1 LRNARGPWVERAAR
15 LGLAA
20 FAGYTLLSLILVG
33 SQLLASGDRYV
44 GSNDDPQIFI
54 WSFGWAAHALA
65 HGHNPLLTDAIW
77 APSGLNLA
85 WVTTTPAL
93 GILFAPV
100 TWLLGPVAA
109 YNAAAILMPA
119 TAAWTMFLLCRSFTH
134 RTWPS
139 LFGGYLFGFS
149 SYLFG
154 HMTGELH
161 LTSVFLLP
169 LLGLVIVRHVR
180 GELGGRQLMV
190 QAGVLLGA
198 ELYLSTEIAFTLT
211 LGLIGALIVAY
222 PTLPAFRAQLRVTT
236 LRLLGAYA
244 VGGVVASPLLYY
256 ALRDFRSSGYQ
267 PPDQYLADLANLVIP
282 NHFAL
287 VGAGWAAHIARH
299 FPGNSSEQG
308 SYIGLPLVLIGV
320 VYASRALKSPVG
332 RFLLGFFALAT
343 VASFGPHVNVVG
355 RHVLPILTPFGHDTL
370 PIPGVGSKHVPLF
383 DNTLPIRFS
392 LFASMA
398 VAAAGALWLAR
409 PRATTTR
416 YAAATIAAVA
426 LLPNPGAGVWSTR
439 YTIPPFFTSS
449 VYKGCLSPSDIV
461 LPLPIGF
468 GGQATLWQATDF
480 NFRMAGGRLQTS
492 PPSVFL
498 HPPDIAQ
505 ISVGYPPVANQ
516 TKLLRG
522 YIATKGV
529 TAAFVDLRSASTWA
543 PALDAI
549 TPGHDIGGVRFYRLS
564 GTAPGSCPA

>member
-1 LRNARGPWVERAAR
+1 MELR
-15 LGLAA
+15 A
-20 FAGYTLLSLILVG
+20 FSTCALLSLLLFG
-33 SQLLASGDRYV
+33 SHLLASGDRYV

-93 GILFAPV
+93 GILFAPL
-100 TWLLGPVAA
+100 TWLFGPIAA
-109 YNAAAILMPA
+109 YNTAAILMPA
-119 TAAWTMFLLCRSFTH
+119 TAAWTMFLLCRSLTH

-139 LFGGYLFGFS
+139 AFGGYLFGFS
-149 SYLFG
+149 SYVFG

-169 LLGLVIVRHVR
+169 LLVLVTVQHVR
-180 GELGGRQLMV
+180 GEISNRKVVL

-211 LGLIGALIVAY
+211 LALIGALIVAY
-222 PTLPAFRAQLRVTT
+222 PTLPAFRTQLRDTT

-267 PPDQYLADLANLVIP
+267 PPDQYLADVANLVIP
-282 NHFAL
+282 THFAL
-287 VGAGWAAHIARH
+287 VGAGWAGHIARH

-308 SYIGLPLVLIGV
+308 SYIGLPLVLIGLL
-320 VYASRALKSPVG
+320 YAGRALKTPIG
-332 RFLLGFFALAT
+332 RFLIGFFALAT
-343 VASFGPHVNVVG
+343 IASFGPHVIVAG
-355 RHVLPILTPFGHDTL
+355 HRLLPILTPFGHDTL
-370 PIPGVGSKHVPLF
+370 PIPGKGSKHVPLF

-392 LFASMA
+392 LFASIA
-398 VAAAGALWLAR
+398 VAVAGALWLAR
-409 PRATTTR
+409 PRATSKR
-416 YAAATIAAVA
+416 FGVAIIAAAA

-439 YTIPPFFTSS
+439 YAIPPFFTSS
-449 VYKGCLSPSDIV
+449 AYKGCLSPRDIV

-480 NFRMAGGRLQTS
+480 DFRMAGGRLQTS

-516 TKLLRG
+516 TALLRG

-529 TAAFVDLRSASTWA
+529 TTAFVDLRSASTWA
-543 PALDAI
+543 PSLDAI
-549 TPGHDIGGVRFYRLS
+549 APGHDVGGIRFYRFS